1 MPKYVFTYDGQ
12 LLERECENKEQLLEW
27 IKSLEAQKERIIAG
41 AAAKT
46 KLNQDLAPY
55 SPQEKLK

>member
-41 AAAKT
+41 AAV
-46 KLNQDLAPY
+46 
-55 SPQEKLK
+55 